1 VTPLRL
7 VGDLVET
14 GAPRVKAVMSQPPKT
29 LQLTSRKTLAFSL
42 SFLTLMATLTITAE
56 EGRMRLKAVQP
67 WVFDDL
73 HAWSFAPTPGCM
85 TNGIPSAALGAGL
98 VFSPAASIKRR
109 GREPTFGRTSR
120 AAYPPYAGG

>member
-1 VTPLRL
+1 
-7 VGDLVET
+7 
-14 GAPRVKAVMSQPPKT
+14 MSQPPKT

-98 VFSPAASIKRR
+98 FARGFNQETRKRANIWQDLTSCLPAVCGWVS
-109 GREPTFGRTSR
+109 EVVVHLST
-120 AAYPPYAGG
+120 